1 MFLTGQVQ
9 FEQSFRPFLGFG
21 FRGAMEQ
28 DEPSDGAQTQP
39 LAGSESGSS
48 FVQVV
53 AQSLAGSGSSLV
65 QDEQP
70 AAVGAASVGAS
81 YVDVTGFDDV
91 TPVTSQDQPLAVGS
105 VAEAEPSAETPS
117 LWRVVVHKWHWWL

>member
-1 MFLTGQVQ
+1 MSIWVL
-9 FEQSFRPFLGFG
+9 G
-21 FRGAMEQ
+21 FRGAMER
-28 DEPSDGAQTQP
+28 DPGDGAQTQP

-91 TPVTSQDQPLAVGS
+91 TTVTSQDQPLAVGS
-105 VAEAEPSAETPS
+105 VAEAEPSAENAQPLAGGDPKMALVALRSCTQELEVMKS
-117 LWRVVVHKWHWWL
+117 